1 MKQAFRKSS
10 KAVLVGGL
18 MLALLLMTIPLW
30 VMSADTDNTKVI
42 ADFEGDTAVKVEY
55 PTDESAAGK
64 AQISGDAAYDGSK
77 SLKIELGLENQWT
90 TDTYQ
95 IGGDTLFAEGMTQK
109 YLSFW
114 MDSRLEKA
122 THIAFQLMDTDWSG
136 DVFYLVEIQPG
147 VHLYNVDISDYGFKG
162 TRGIKLL
169 NWGDYS
175 NKSSLFSPTTGWEFE
190 RADNNLGIG
199 YIDSIVLTDTPRTLP
214 AVPKTVTVADF
225 EGDTA
230 VKVEYPTDESAAGKA
245 QISGDAAYDGSKS
258 LKIELGLENQWTT
271 DTYQIGGDTLFAEG
285 MTQKYLSFWMDS
297 RLEKATHIAFQLM
310 DTDWSGDVFYLVEIQ
325 PGVHLYNVDISD
337 YGFKGTRGIK
347 LLNWGDYS
355 NKSSLFSPTTGW
367 EFERADNNLGIGYID
382 SIVLTDTP
390 RTLPDEPAT
399 TTTTGSGET
408 TTTTAPIGGKVHVF
422 SDFDTTSILPKTSQY
437 MVQGKDFDIVGSPSY
452 EGNSLKMVYE
462 LYDASSR
469 KQFVLEGSSFYQI
482 AESDRYL
489 SFWMHSEQD
498 YTLRVCLLDP
508 DWAEDWYTTVQIQK
522 GTHFYNVDFR
532 KLGYDKSSTR
542 GVMFMLDAEDYL
554 DENEDL
560 VGNLNGISYVDS
572 VVFCSEE
579 RALADNDEPV
589 VPAGAAGVAIPL
601 VIVAAAG
608 ASVLVLGR
616 KNRRG

>member
-1 MKQAFRKSS
+1 
-10 KAVLVGGL
+10 
-18 MLALLLMTIPLW
+18 MT
-30 VMSADTDNTKVI
+30 
-42 ADFEGDTAVKVEY
+42 DFEGDDFTVKVNW
-55 PTDESAAGK
+55 PTGAADK

-77 SLKIELGLENQWT
+77 SLRLDLGLENEWT
-90 TDTYQ
+90 TETYQ
-95 IGGDTLFAEGMTQK
+95 IDKSVTFAEGMEKK

-114 MDSRLEKA
+114 VDSRLQKS
-122 THIAFQLMDTDWSG
+122 THIALQLMDIGWDG
-136 DVFYLVEIQPG
+136 DLYYLVEIQPG
-147 VHLYNVDISDYGFKG
+147 AHLYNLDISDCPYKG
-162 TRGIKLL
+162 IRGIIVN
-169 NWGDYS
+169 NWADYS
-175 NKSSLFSPTTGWEFE
+175 QKASQFSKTTGSTFTPVY
-190 RADNNLGIG
+190 DNAGVG
-199 YIDSIVLTDTPRTLP
+199 YFDSI
-214 AVPKTVTVADF
+214 
-225 EGDTA
+225 
-230 VKVEYPTDESAAGKA
+230 
-245 QISGDAAYDGSKS
+245 
-258 LKIELGLENQWTT
+258 
-271 DTYQIGGDTLFAEG
+271 
-285 MTQKYLSFWMDS
+285 
-297 RLEKATHIAFQLM
+297 
-310 DTDWSGDVFYLVEIQ
+310 LV
-325 PGVHLYNVDISD
+325 
-337 YGFKGTRGIK
+337 
-347 LLNWGDYS
+347 
-355 NKSSLFSPTTGW
+355 
-367 EFERADNNLGIGYID
+367 
-382 SIVLTDTP
+382 TDTP
-390 RTLPDEPAT
+390 RTLPDEPTT

-422 SDFDTTSILPKTSQY
+422 SDFDAISILPKTGRY

-452 EGNSLKMVYE
+452 EGHSLKMVYE

-579 RALADNDEPV
+579 RTLADDNEPV

-608 ASVLVLGR
+608 MSVLVLGR